1 MPLLTP
7 EARPAVVA
15 RPGPEAR
22 RDVRRWLPAAGF
34 LASAVFAA
42 LVALLSDE
50 PVHRL
55 WGGWAAAGYGLAA
68 LIACWPG
75 WPAGSPAAV
84 AQRARARSAAVAV
97 ALAGAVLVPLGT
109 LAAAGRGMPETGVT
123 ERAAALL
130 LQHGSPYLPAARL
143 AGHGFLSYNPYLP
156 AMTVFGLPHALFGPG
171 LLTDPRLWAGLA
183 FAAASLAAFRVA
195 GLPGRASARATAV
208 LAATPVIAF
217 PLVVSGN
224 DVPVLGLVIL
234 GLALA
239 ARSGQ
244 PQPPASLPPRITD
257 GPNFTPASST
267 LAATSATM
275 ARLRHITP
283 AVAAGL
289 VLGLAAA
296 MKATA
301 WPAVAVAC
309 ALLAYRA
316 GLRAAA
322 RAAATAAAVFAA
334 ALLPWLITAPDALL
348 RNTVLF
354 PLGLS
359 GTPSPAASPLPGHLL
374 TVAGPAGH
382 VIALLALAAAA
393 LIPAAFLVLRPPRTG
408 AAAVRR
414 LAGWLALLFALAP
427 VSRWGYF
434 CYPAGLAAWL
444 CLCERWLR
452 GGLWPPAAG
461 SGQRGQKIADGLAAA
476 GVEGDLHPGVPA
488 GLRRA

>member
-1 MPLLTP
+1 MPLLSP
-7 EARPAVVA
+7 AARPAVLA
-15 RPGPEAR
+15 RPGPETR

-75 WPAGSPAAV
+75 WPASSPEAAV
-84 AQRARARSAAVAV
+84 AQRARARAAAVAV

-143 AGHGFLSYNPYLP
+143 AGHGFLAYNPYLP
-156 AMTVFGLPHALFGPG
+156 AMTVFGLPHAVFGPG

-224 DVPVLGLVIL
+224 DVPVLGLVTL

-239 ARSGQ
+239 GTRSWRG
-244 PQPPASLPPRITD
+244 T
-257 GPNFTPASST
+257 
-267 LAATSATM
+267 
-275 ARLRHITP
+275 
-283 AVAAGL
+283 VAAGA

-301 WPAVAVAC
+301 WPALAVAA
-309 ALLAYRA
+309 ALLASQA
-316 GLRAAA
+316 GWPAARRTVARFAAA
-322 RAAATAAAVFAA
+322 AAAVFAA
-334 ALLPWLITAPDALL
+334 VLLPWLVTVPGALL

-354 PLGLS
+354 PLGLT

-374 TVAGPAGH
+374 AVAGPAGH

-393 LIPAAFLVLRPPRTG
+393 LVPTAFLVLRPPRTG

-427 VSRWGYF
+427 DSRWGYF

-444 CLCERWLR
+444 WLR

-461 SGQRGQKIADGLAAA
+461 SGQRRQKVADGLAAA